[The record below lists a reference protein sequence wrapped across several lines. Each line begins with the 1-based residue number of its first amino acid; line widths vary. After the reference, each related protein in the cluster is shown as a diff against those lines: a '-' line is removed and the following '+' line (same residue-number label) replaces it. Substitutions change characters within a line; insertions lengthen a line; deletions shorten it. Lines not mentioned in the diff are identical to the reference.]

1 MNNVTPPAN
10 LSEAMDIVTE
20 AIRKMVTPITH

>member
-10 LSEAMDIVTE
+10 LSEAMDIVAE
-20 AIRKMVTPITH
+20 AIRKIVTPITQ